1 MIMQFGTLLA
11 SVFGGAPGASLT
23 TALTGAIGR
32 GVSALA
38 PLALGVG
45 NQFVT
50 GLINRELSREGR
62 NAAEDSVKA
71 RLRAAANAVSPLV
84 AAGQTAVFS
93 GGPPT
98 GSAFRP
104 PTLIPPSIQP
114 ANRVL
119 QIDPGLVNPF
129 VSNSFVQSRRPAPLF
144 QEAGF
149 GGPLLSGAARLLRRF
164 GRSARQFD
172 PRTPIGRR
180 MAAVGAVG
188 LAGETAVQF
197 GLGAVFDPSTAE
209 APTFTPFPTTGDPLR
224 ISGGAVPVAPMPTGL
239 PGIGRFQ
246 KDATGFR
253 VQWYFWDGTGDPQPI
268 DRSQAEC
275 LKRDCIFR
283 LDVFRGK
290 FVKLKSRRINPMNV
304 RAFFRAGRRVDA
316 GERVCRKM
324 FTEKRKQKTGTIRR
338 KSSHRK
344 K

>member
-23 TALTGAIGR
+23 SALTGAIGR

-50 GLINRELSREGR
+50 GLINRELSRESR
-62 NAAEDSVKA
+62 NDVEDAIKA
-71 RLRAAANAVSPLV
+71 QLRAAANAISPTV
-84 AAGQTAVFS
+84 APGQTAVFS

-104 PTLIPPSIQP
+104 PTLIPPSILP
-114 ANRVL
+114 PNRVL
-119 QIDPGLVNPF
+119 QIDPGLVNPL
-129 VSNSFVQSRRPAPLF
+129 VSNSFVESRRPAPLF

-149 GGPLLSGAARLLRRF
+149 GAAASALLRRF
-164 GRSARQFD
+164 GRAAQSFD

-180 MAAVGAVG
+180 MIGVGAAGV
-188 LAGETAVQF
+188 AGEAALQF
-197 GLGAVFDPSTAE
+197 GLGAVFNPSTAE
-209 APTFTPFPTTGDPLR
+209 APTIGRFPLTGNPLR
-224 ISGGAVPVAPMPTGL
+224 IPGGAVPVAPMPTGL
-239 PGIGRFQ
+239 PGIGRYQ
-246 KDATGFR
+246 KDASGFR

-268 DRSQAEC
+268 DRSQADC

-290 FVKLKSRRINPMNV
+290 FIKLKSRRINPMNV

-338 KSSHRK
+338 KSAHRK